1 MRGRI
6 SDRIKDKMAA
16 FYVKEKYSEWKIF
29 QTAMAG
35 LFCAGLFAL
44 TYAGLERPKTFVVR
58 PNLGE
63 ARASRPAETKIM
75 GFFFSKAPATLDHP
89 LNILVLGRS
98 GEGYPAPDLTDSII
112 ILRLAP
118 EAKAALISVPR
129 DLWVKV
135 PGRNYYSKIN
145 ALYNLD
151 KEKGPSEEEFGL
163 IKNKITEI
171 TGLAIDYY
179 VLIDVTTLKELVDA
193 LGGIDVYVEND
204 INDRVYQHLTLEKGW
219 HHMDGRTV
227 QKYVRTRMDSGGDFA
242 RIKRQQQIIGIL
254 KDKIL
259 GLNPVWDFPKF
270 LKIYQS
276 IGRNVRTDIGLDKIQ
291 YFLGIAELFKDKEFK
306 QIVIDSSSGLLRS
319 SSVWTSGGLAYIL
332 APKAGTENYNEIKK
346 YIADNL

>member
-1 MRGRI
+1 
-6 SDRIKDKMAA
+6 MAA
-16 FYVKEKYSEWKIF
+16 FYVKEKYSGQKIF
-29 QTAMAG
+29 QAAIIG

-58 PNLGE
+58 PNLSE
-63 ARASRPAETKIM
+63 AQISRPTETKIL
-75 GFFFSKAPATLDHP
+75 GFFFSKTPETLDHP

-112 ILRLAP
+112 ILRLMP
-118 EAKAALISVPR
+118 GAKAALISVPR

-151 KEKGPSEEEFGL
+151 KEKGPNEEEFGL
-163 IKNKITEI
+163 IKNKIAEI

-179 VLIDVTTLKELVDA
+179 ALIDVTALKELVDII
-193 LGGIDVYVEND
+193 GGIDVYVENN

-219 HHMDGRTV
+219 HHLDGQTV

-270 LKIYQS
+270 LEIYRT
-276 IGRNVRTDIGLDKIQ
+276 IGRNIKTDIGLDKIQ
-291 YFLGIAELFKDKEFK
+291 YFLGIAELFKDKEFN
-306 QIVIDSSSGLLRS
+306 QIVVDPSSGLLRS

-332 APKAGTENYNEIKK
+332 VPKAGTENYEEIRE
-346 YIADNL
+346 YIAKHLEP

>member
-1 MRGRI
+1 MT
-6 SDRIKDKMAA
+6 A
-16 FYVKEKYSEWKIF
+16 FYVREKSSGRKIF
-29 QTAMAG
+29 KAAMVG
-35 LFCAGLFAL
+35 LFCIGLFISGFSAL
-44 TYAGLERPKTFVVR
+44 GHPKTFVVR
-58 PNLGE
+58 PNFNE
-63 ARASRPAETKIM
+63 AQINRPAETKIL
-75 GFFFSKAPATLDHP
+75 GFFFPKTPEDLERP

-112 ILRLAP
+112 ILRLTP
-118 EAKAALISVPR
+118 GAKAALISVPR

-171 TGLAIDYY
+171 TGFTLDYY
-179 VLIDVTTLKELVDA
+179 ALIDVTALKELVDI
-193 LGGIDVYVEND
+193 LGGIDVHVENN
-204 INDRVYQHLTLEKGW
+204 INDRAYQYLTLEKGW

-242 RIKRQQQIIGIL
+242 RIKRQQQVIGIL

-259 GLNPVWDFPKF
+259 GLNPVWDLPKF
-270 LKIYQS
+270 LEIYRI
-276 IGRNVRTDIGLDKIQ
+276 IGRNIKTDIGFDKIR
-291 YFLGIAELFKDKEFK
+291 YFLEIAGLFKDKEFN
-306 QIVIDSSSGLLRS
+306 QIVVDSSSGILRS

-332 APKAGTENYNEIKK
+332 APKAGLENYNEIKK
-346 YIADNL
+346 YITDNL